1 MINEPQLT
9 KFSVE
14 KSRLLGKDLGGGLL
28 INAKALKMD
37 MARNYSAG
45 IIFVWT
51 VGLYITLKPNI

>member
-1 MINEPQLT
+1 MIT
-9 KFSVE
+9 RKRF
-14 KSRLLGKDLGGGLL
+14 GLGGGLL

-51 VGLYITLKPNI
+51 VGLNITLKPNI